1 MHDTI
6 DITGP
11 ETPYTYRLLDER
23 GVFTA
28 RWRCKTGPGPQAHSA
43 GREAMTFNVAV
54 RRDPW
59 TLIAGDRP
67 RIALATK
74 PGTRELDPPWF
85 ILGDLRIGVK
95 AADAIHWLD
104 QAATIDTVYH
114 PWGVEWSVDLAPQ
127 FPRRVEICAFLADG
141 RALAAQVRVPG
152 GAPAEASLW
161 LCYGG
166 VCRLG
171 SHRPEYFLPDIA
183 HETDNRLDLGKDRAV
198 LSAPAVPLPVTVVC
212 DAGAPRQLSEAAR
225 MDLLCRAGFVRELG
239 AEPTEVRLL
248 AWAGED
254 AAPLRLEDFAHYR
267 DRAEEYPRQL
277 LAPYEI
283 ATPEPS
289 INAAFYTAVVNL
301 DASRQGDGYLEG
313 VQNWS
318 TFWAINYQISA
329 AVALGRFDE
338 ARRALR
344 FAAGKKPGE
353 VLFADGSP
361 VDDFYGWQHD
371 ALPYFVLQLHRYWRA
386 TGDDA
391 LVAEL
396 WQSLRQAFG
405 EMLRRKDPAGTGFLS
420 WHTGCNSFL
429 YQADHLHLPGAGFS
443 PSAMLA
449 CMYRCL
455 ADMAGQQ
462 GEELLS
468 RQWRR
473 QAKHL
478 ERELQRRFWLPAEGR
493 FAGCLD
499 PQGLVQTA
507 AYYTDFVF
515 PQLYTRLPAE
525 QSWLSLRTMERSLGH
540 RGDLLRVGNFKPS
553 AFGNDAVQTVQMCEA
568 AEACFQ
574 AGEAERGM
582 RLLRSSALCATVHSA
597 CPGSFGE
604 RCDDEGRSQ
613 APYIFGNPIGA
624 YLQALISGLFGL
636 HRAAPPQDVTWT
648 PAIPPQWPA
657 ARLRLGELELE
668 VKGLADERE
677 YCLTLAQE
685 QPALFRLPLFGKP
698 EVSILD
704 GQSRPVAFERV
715 ASPGGDLAIVR
726 LEAQRRHC
734 LCVRLAGTAAVVS
747 VPAVVPPGPVQWQL
761 PGDGWSL
768 RDPQGAFTQFRI
780 DGDHLQGEIAPG
792 EGRRMLFFVNRD
804 GTRESVCEWELP
816 AAPVLTTPPANGS
829 ARALDL
835 AQLFNSDSL
844 WEVGLHPTPIRFA
857 PETRQ
862 ADDGTRRL
870 TVGTMEFTVRSEGRW
885 LAVIEAGHLDWETN
899 RLLPSEFP
907 DHMELPVHKQVAA
920 IQFLCVTTAK
930 VRLTGMRVGQVRLR
944 YADGFSTE
952 EALVYGRNIDLSRQP
967 FASATERK
975 AGPGGTLFAFAVAA
989 DPTRILAACTLEIVA
1004 TDLQLGLISA
1014 NVIEPSPNSM

>member
-1 MHDTI
+1 MQNTI
-6 DITGP
+6 DITGSS
-11 ETPYTYRLLDER
+11 TPYTYRLLAER
-23 GVFTA
+23 GDFTA
-28 RWRCKTGPGPQAHSA
+28 RWRGTPGSGTPAHPA
-43 GREAMTFNVAV
+43 GREAMAFNVAV

-95 AADAIHWLD
+95 SGGALHWLD
-104 QAATIDTVYH
+104 LAGTIDTVYH
-114 PWGVEWSVDLAPQ
+114 AWGIEWSVDLAPHL
-127 FPRRVEICAFLADG
+127 PLRVEVCAFLADG
-141 RALAAQVRVPG
+141 RALAVQVRVAG
-152 GAPAEASLW
+152 CAPAETSLW
-161 LCYGG
+161 LGYGG

-171 SHRPEYFLPDIA
+171 SHRPAYFLPDVA
-183 HETDNRLDLGKDRAV
+183 HETNNRLTLSEERAV
-198 LSAPAVPLPVTVVC
+198 LSDPAVPLPVTVVC
-212 DAGAPRQLSEAAR
+212 DAGAPQQLAADAG

-239 AEPTEVRLL
+239 AEPSEVRLL
-248 AWAGED
+248 AWAGEE
-254 AAPLRLEDFAHYR
+254 PLRLETFAHYR
-267 DRAEEYPRQL
+267 DQAEEYPRQL

-283 ATPEPS
+283 AMPEPS
-289 INAAFYTAVVNL
+289 INAAFYSAVVNL

-313 VQNWS
+313 VQGWS

-344 FAAGKKPGE
+344 FAAGKRPGE

-396 WQSLRQAFG
+396 WPSLRQAFE
-405 EMLRRKDPAGTGFLS
+405 EMLRRKDPAGTGFLT
-420 WHTGCNSFL
+420 WHAGCNSFL

-455 ADMAGQQ
+455 AELAEQQ
-462 GEELLS
+462 LENLLS

-473 QAKHL
+473 QADHL

-499 PQGLVQTA
+499 PQGLLQTA

-515 PQLYTRLPAE
+515 PQLYTQLPTE
-525 QSWLSLRTMERSLGH
+525 QSWLSLRTLERSLGH
-540 RGDLLRVGNFKPS
+540 REDLLRVGNFKPS
-553 AFGNDAVQTVQMCEA
+553 GFGNDAVQPVQMCEA
-568 AEACFQ
+568 AEAYFQ
-574 AGEAERGM
+574 AGEMERGL
-582 RLLRSSALCATVHSA
+582 RLLRSSALCATVHTDS
-597 CPGSFGE
+597 PGAFPES
-604 RCDDEGRSQ
+604 CDEQGRGK
-613 APYIFGNPIGA
+613 ANYIFGNPIGA
-624 YLQALISGLFGL
+624 YLQALIGGLFGL
-636 HRAAPPQDVTWT
+636 HRAATPQAVTWT

-657 ARLRLGELELE
+657 AQLRLGELELA

-677 YCLTLAQE
+677 YRLTLPRE

-698 EVSILD
+698 EVSIED
-704 GQSRPVAFERV
+704 EQARPVAFERI
-715 ASPGGDLAIVR
+715 ASPGGDVAVVR
-726 LEAQRRHC
+726 LPAQRRHG
-734 LCVRLAGTAAVVS
+734 LRVRLAGKAAVMS
-747 VPAVVPPGPVQWQL
+747 VPGVVPPGPVHWQL
-761 PGDGWSL
+761 PGDGWSV

-780 DGDHLQGEIAPG
+780 DGDRLQGEIAPG
-792 EGRRMLFFVNRD
+792 EGRRTLFFVNRD

-816 AAPVLTTPPANGS
+816 AAPVPATPPATGH

-835 AQLFNSDSL
+835 APLFNSDSL

-870 TVGTMEFTVRSEGRW
+870 TVGGMEFTIGSDGRW

-907 DHMELPVHKQVAA
+907 DHLELPVQARVAA
-920 IQFLCVTTAK
+920 LQFLCATTAK

-952 EALVYGRNIDLSRQP
+952 EALVYGRNIDLSRRP
-967 FASATERK
+967 FASATARVQ
-975 AGPGGTLFAFAVAA
+975 AGPAGSLFAFAVAA
-989 DPTRILAACTLEIVA
+989 DPTRLLAACTIEIVA
-1004 TDLQLGLISA
+1004 TDLQLGLLAAS
-1014 NVIEPSPNSM
+1014 VVGKPGDTT

>member
-6 DITGP
+6 DITGQA
-11 ETPYTYRLLDER
+11 TPYTYRLIDER
-23 GVFTA
+23 GDFTA
-28 RWRCKTGPGPQAHSA
+28 RWHSKTGTEPQAHPA
-43 GREAMTFNVAV
+43 GREAMAFNVAV

-85 ILGDLRIGVK
+85 IMGDLRIGVK
-95 AADAIHWLD
+95 AAGAIHWLD

-114 PWGVEWSVDLAPQ
+114 AWGVEWSVDLAPQ
-127 FPRRVEICAFLADG
+127 FPLRVEVCAFLADG
-141 RALAAQVRVPG
+141 RALAVQVRVPG

-171 SHRPEYFLPDIA
+171 AHRPEYFLPDIA
-183 HETDNRLDLGKDRAV
+183 HETDNRLDLSEYCAV
-198 LSAPAVPLPVTVVC
+198 LSDPAVPLPVTVVC
-212 DAGAPRQLSEAAR
+212 DAGAPRQLAADAGI
-225 MDLLCRAGFVRELG
+225 DLLCRAGFERTLG
-239 AEPTEVRLL
+239 AEPIEVRLL
-248 AWAGED
+248 AWAGEE
-254 AAPLRLEDFAHYR
+254 PLRLETFAHYR
-267 DRAEEYPRQL
+267 DRAEDYPRQL

-301 DASRQGDGYLEG
+301 DAIRQGDGYLEG

-338 ARRALR
+338 AQRALR

-371 ALPYFVLQLHRYWRA
+371 ALPYFVLQLHRYWWA

-396 WQSLRQAFG
+396 WPSLRQAFE
-405 EMLRRKDPAGTGFLS
+405 EMLQRKDPAGSGFLT
-420 WHTGCNSFL
+420 WHAGCNSFL

-462 GEELLS
+462 EEERLS

-473 QAKHL
+473 QAEHL
-478 ERELQRRFWLPAEGR
+478 ERELLRRFWLPAEGR

-525 QSWLSLRTMERSLGH
+525 QSWLSLRTMEHSLGH

-553 AFGNDAVQTVQMCEA
+553 AFGNDAVQPVQMCEA

-574 AGEAERGM
+574 AGEAERGL

-613 APYIFGNPIGA
+613 APYIFGNSIGA
-624 YLQALISGLFGL
+624 YLQAVIGGLFGL
-636 HRAAPPQDVTWT
+636 HRAAAPQEITWT
-648 PAIPPQWPA
+648 PAIPQEWPA
-657 ARLRLGELELE
+657 AHLRLGELELA
-668 VKGLADERE
+668 VTGLADERE
-677 YCLTLAQE
+677 YCLTHSHE

-704 GQSRPVAFERV
+704 GQSQPVAFERV

-726 LEAQRRHC
+726 LEPQRRHC
-734 LCVRLAGTAAVVS
+734 LRVRLAGTAAVVS
-747 VPAVVPPGPVQWQL
+747 VPRVVAPGPVQWRL
-761 PGDGWSL
+761 PGEGWSL

-780 DGDHLQGEIAPG
+780 DGDLLQGEIAPG
-792 EGRRMLFFVNRD
+792 EGRRTIFFVNCD

-816 AAPVLTTPPANGS
+816 DAPVPATVPADGS
-829 ARALDL
+829 AQPLDL

-844 WEVGLHPTPIRFA
+844 WQVGLHPTPIRFA
-857 PETRQ
+857 PETWQ

-870 TVGTMEFTVRSEGRW
+870 TVGTMDFTVGSEGLW
-885 LAVIEAGHLDWETN
+885 LAVVEAGHLDWETN

-907 DHMELPVHKQVAA
+907 DHLELPVHGQVAA

-944 YADGFSTE
+944 YADGFSIE
-952 EALVYGRNIDLSRQP
+952 EALVYGHNIDLSRRP
-967 FASATERK
+967 FASATERFP
-975 AGPGGTLFAFAVAA
+975 AGPSGSLFAFAVPA
-989 DPTRILAACTLEIVA
+989 DPTRLLGACTLEIVA

-1014 NVIEPSPNSM
+1014 NVVESAPSRM